1 MSGSGT
7 SGQVPEESDDDA
19 LTWGTERD
27 ATHVESVVDEPQ
39 DDETE
44 LDEAPAPTSSVLLVV
59 YGIFA
64 GVFLLYVVGWIIA
77 VQSIDVG
84 SAGALALVL
93 DRVAQFLAF
102 LSPVIWFFGVL
113 LLVPNT
119 KARRR
124 ILWLVLGVVVLA
136 PWPFVLGFGS

>member
-1 MSGSGT
+1 MSGS
-7 SGQVPEESDDDA
+7 SGRAPEESDDDA
-19 LTWGTERD
+19 LSWGTERD
-27 ATHVESVVDEPQ
+27 ATHVDSVVGASGGDGH
-39 DDETE
+39 DDHPI
-44 LDEAPAPTSSVLLVV
+44 EAPAPTSSVMLVV

-77 VQSIDVG
+77 VQSIGVG
-84 SAGALALVL
+84 SAGALALIL
-93 DRVAQFLAF
+93 DRLAQFLAF

-113 LLVPNT
+113 LLVPHT
-119 KARRR
+119 KPRAR

>member
-1 MSGSGT
+1 MSGS
-7 SGQVPEESDDDA
+7 SGRTPDESDDDA
-19 LTWGTERD
+19 LTWDTERD
-27 ATHVESVVDEPQ
+27 ATHIESAVDAPIAEDHPI
-39 DDETE
+39 
-44 LDEAPAPTSSVLLVV
+44 EAPEPTSSVLLVV

>member
-1 MSGSGT
+1 MSGS
-7 SGQVPEESDDDA
+7 SGRTPDESDDDA

-27 ATHVESVVDEPQ
+27 ATHIESPVDAPVAE
-39 DDETE
+39 DHAI
-44 LDEAPAPTSSVLLVV
+44 EAPEPTSSVLLVV

-77 VQSIDVG
+77 VQSIGVG
-84 SAGALALVL
+84 SAGALALIL
-93 DRVAQFLAF
+93 DRLAQFLAF

-113 LLVPNT
+113 LLVPHT
-119 KARRR
+119 APRAR
-124 ILWLVLGVVVLA
+124 ILWLALGVIVLA

>member
-1 MSGSGT
+1 MSGSSART
-7 SGQVPEESDDDA
+7 PDESDDDA

-27 ATHVESVVDEPQ
+27 ATHIESAVDTPVVEDHPI
-39 DDETE
+39 
-44 LDEAPAPTSSVLLVV
+44 EAPEPTSSVLLVV

-77 VQSIDVG
+77 VQSIGVG
-84 SAGALALVL
+84 SAGALALIL
-93 DRVAQFLAF
+93 DRLAQFLAF

-113 LLVPNT
+113 LLVPHT
-119 KARRR
+119 SPRAR

>member
-7 SGQVPEESDDDA
+7 SGHAPDDADDDA

-27 ATHVESVVDEPQ
+27 ATHVESAVEAPVADDQEL
-39 DDETE
+39 DDE
-44 LDEAPAPTSSVLLVV
+44 PAPTSSVLLVV

-84 SAGALALVL
+84 AAGALALVL
-93 DRVAQFLAF
+93 DRFAQFLAF

-119 KARRR
+119 RARARV
-124 ILWLVLGVVVLA
+124 LWLALGVIVLA